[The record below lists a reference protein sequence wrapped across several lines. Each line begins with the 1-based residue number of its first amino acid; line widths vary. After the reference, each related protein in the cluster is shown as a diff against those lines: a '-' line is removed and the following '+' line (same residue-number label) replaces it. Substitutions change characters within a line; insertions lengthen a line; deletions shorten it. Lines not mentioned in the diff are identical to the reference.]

1 MTINTINKKIF
12 ELLDENSKPAARM
25 EYTNNS
31 FDDAIIDG
39 TEKYLLNGIATGIWI
54 SHLADDTTTIRLR
67 SKIRVETGGIIS
79 IRLLHRKKKYLFKK
93 SAGWRLR
100 FSLVNKEGEDLLTL
114 IPLVNW
120 QKASHDFILQLNEEY
135 ENECDSF
142 LILQA
147 VHCANC
153 SLSMMT
159 GGEVPALVSI

>member
-1 MTINTINKKIF
+1 MTIITINKKDF
-12 ELLDENSKPAARM
+12 ELLDENKIVAARLL
-25 EYTNNS
+25 YTS
-31 FDDAIIDG
+31 SAFDDAIIE
-39 TEKYLLNGIATGIWI
+39 TNEKFLLNCIATGTWVTHPDKDNSIKMK
-54 SHLADDTTTIRLR
+54 

-79 IRLLHRKKKYLFKK
+79 VSLPGKKRKYLFKK
-93 SAGWRLR
+93 SNGWRLR
-100 FSLVNKEGEDLLTL
+100 FSLSNKGGEDLLTL

-120 QKASHDFILQLNEEY
+120 QKESHDFILQLNEEF

-159 GGEVPALVSI
+159 GGRVPALVSV